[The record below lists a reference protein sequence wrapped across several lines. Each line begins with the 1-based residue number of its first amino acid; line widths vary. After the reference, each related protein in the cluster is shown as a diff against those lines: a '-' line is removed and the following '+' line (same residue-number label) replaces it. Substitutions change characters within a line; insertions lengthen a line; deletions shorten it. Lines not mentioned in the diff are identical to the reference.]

1 MALTVRKVVWG
12 IVAVPV
18 ALLAVVIAIGIASS
32 LNEPPAA
39 VAIEPKHVFPPTPVA
54 VASPPPAP
62 VPVPVPVPVPI
73 RPRPED
79 IIVFPNSNIVC
90 LKQADLQQVLLSTAR
105 GEETKIRAL
114 VSGSEDAPCFMVSP
128 TKRLKVL
135 SANYPD
141 AVDPMGVLEVVGE
154 GITSRNG
161 AWALAVGAEIVK
173 ARRVR

>member
-1 MALTVRKVVWG
+1 M
-12 IVAVPV
+12 PM
-18 ALLAVVIAIGIASS
+18 
-32 LNEPPAA
+32 PMPM
-39 VAIEPKHVFPPTPVA
+39 
-54 VASPPPAP
+54 
-62 VPVPVPVPVPI
+62 PI

-114 VSGSEDAPCFMVSP
+114 VSSSEDAPCFMVSP